1 MTAAT
6 AQAVPFVR
14 PRFRVEGKPTGP
26 QVDCSYVED
35 FTLLHTVPEVQARV
49 REMHRRGLWVE
60 VFSKVSE
67 ELIAGPY
74 DPDEA
79 LRAVVLMAARAGR
92 QRHDR
97 RYLQL
102 HDVQDR
108 PARGLSARTQKR
120 AVSHRQRW
128 RSDSPGPG
136 VRW

>member
-1 MTAAT
+1 MTATT

-60 VFSKVSE
+60 VFSEVSE

-79 LRAVVLMAARAGR
+79 LRAVVLMAA
-92 QRHDR
+92 
-97 RYLQL
+97 
-102 HDVQDR
+102 
-108 PARGLSARTQKR
+108 P
-120 AVSHRQRW
+120 RW
-128 RSDSPGPG
+128 P
-136 VRW
+136 VEA